1 MCPFKQSKSNVI
13 FLLNFWYIMFIFWNI
28 LSCSVILFVSA
39 ASLISQTSLFS
50 LDASLWLQHA
60 HDYWCLILSALFEL
74 RMFNKDFESPSCHQT
89 VSYDWRPCGAVH
101 SGHIL
106 AFHMCYFL
114 IVYVC
119 KQAPDGYLTVFS
131 ASSNINVIS
140 YVKLNIWV
148 NANSKTMNP
157 YS

>member
-1 MCPFKQSKSNVI
+1 MCIYPFKQSKSNVI

-74 RMFNKDFESPSCHQT
+74 RMFNKDFESSSCHQT

-131 ASSNINVIS
+131 ASSNINVI
-140 YVKLNIWV
+140 
-148 NANSKTMNP
+148 TM
-157 YS
+157 SS